1 MITLQTDVQKPQQ
14 VHSEVHLLPCKTVLT
29 DYLDWVSQN
38 AMRSI
43 LLELSHDI
51 YWGNHS
57 IPPKVVQILIEW
69 PYTIRR
75 LSRLLGT
82 LAEGF

>member
-51 YWGNHS
+51 YWGNH
-57 IPPKVVQILIEW
+57 
-69 PYTIRR
+69 
-75 LSRLLGT
+75 
-82 LAEGF
+82 